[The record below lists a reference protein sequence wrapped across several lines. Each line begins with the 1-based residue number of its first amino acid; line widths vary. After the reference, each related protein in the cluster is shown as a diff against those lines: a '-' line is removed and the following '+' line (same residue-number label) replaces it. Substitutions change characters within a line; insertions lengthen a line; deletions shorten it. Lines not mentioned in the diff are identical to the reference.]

1 MGRPVE
7 ATDEMVVEAGQQL
20 TAAGKRVTGYSLRKF
35 LGTGES
41 SRLEAVWLAHL
52 AATAPAAAAPAPQT
66 PLPHALEAQRD
77 AASTRVA
84 EVLTTLFT
92 KAWACA
98 DELAQATVAAEQAV
112 AREKVADA
120 EQRLVDADD
129 CIKQADE
136 KVQEEAARADKA
148 EVLLA
153 EARTELAQA
162 AERHAVLEAEG
173 RTAAGIAASTIA
185 DLRAQLATVEAALGQ
200 ARQESTGAK
209 ATAAAVQAEA
219 NRMRADLDRARDDLA
234 TAADRHAALEM
245 AGRTA
250 SDNAANTI
258 ADLRVQLAASEAATG
273 LALHQAAAAE
283 EKAAASQAGADRT
296 RSELESLRSQQ
307 FEGLQSMVGD
317 LRRRLDQ
324 EAVPEPA

>member
-1 MGRPVE
+1 MGRPIE

-41 SRLEAVWLAHL
+41 QRLEAVWLAHL

-66 PLPHALEAQRD
+66 PLPPALEAQRE
-77 AASTRVA
+77 AASTQVA
-84 EVLTTLFT
+84 ELLTTLFT
-92 KAWACA
+92 KAWTCA

-148 EVLLA
+148 EALL
-153 EARTELAQA
+153 EKAREDLVNA
-162 AERHAVLEAEG
+162 ADRYTALEA
-173 RTAAGIAASTIA
+173 TGIAKADIA
-185 DLRAQLATVEAALGQ
+185 DAAIAELNDKLSASQAALGD
-200 ARQESTGAK
+200 ARTKTSAAE

-219 NRMRADLDRARDDLA
+219 NRMRGELDRARDDLMH
-234 TAADRHAALEM
+234 AADRHAALET

-250 SDNAANTI
+250 VDQAANTI
-258 ADLRVQLAASEAATG
+258 ADLRVRLAASEAATG

-283 EKAAASQAGADRT
+283 EKAAAAQAGADRT

-307 FEGLQSMVGD
+307 VDGLQSMVGD